1 MFKSLYKKPKY
12 IMCIDS
18 MECKLALKNHGIVK
32 GGMTVHENAYV
43 MSDKFCAYTIAIK
56 MHGTRMH
63 LH

>member
-1 MFKSLYKKPKY
+1 
-12 IMCIDS
+12 MCFDS
-18 MECKLALKNHGIVK
+18 MECKLVLKNHGIVK